1 MALSASGLA
10 NAIDAALNTR
20 LPIPTQRGAS
30 SADRTALATAIAEA
44 VVTHITTN
52 AVVTGVCP
60 SMGGPLASGRVT

>member
-10 NAIDAALNTR
+10 NAIDAALNSR
-20 LPIPTQRGAS
+20 LPIPAMRGAS
-30 SADRTALATAIAEA
+30 STDRTALATAIAEA